1 MDESNLPV
9 IPIIAVI
16 TTYHWTAIIWLV
28 TARTDPD
35 LVTPLVADLV
45 QREGK
50 LAGLQGEAGSKIDI
64 FLFKKIKFLL
74 ISQSYSAVTIVIYE
88 ISAPKCSALCFN

>member
-50 LAGLQGEAGSKIDI
+50 LAGLQSSKIDI

-74 ISQSYSAVTIVIYE
+74 IPQSYSAVTIVIYE